1 MKRVQEEIMEEG
13 KRGRKLEYP
22 VISKDVSEEWE
33 DEKGKNKDN
42 LTSKENLEQ
51 PKEQKASMEST

>member
-1 MKRVQEEIMEEG
+1 MEEG

-33 DEKGKNKDN
+33 DEKDKNKDN
-42 LTSKENLEQ
+42 LTSKEHLED